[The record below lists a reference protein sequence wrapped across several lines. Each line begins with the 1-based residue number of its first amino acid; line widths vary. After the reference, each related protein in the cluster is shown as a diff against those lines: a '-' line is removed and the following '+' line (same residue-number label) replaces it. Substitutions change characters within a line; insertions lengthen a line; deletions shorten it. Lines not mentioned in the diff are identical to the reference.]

1 LTFFFFYYIIKI
13 KKGALYMI
21 IEDWNNDL
29 GMAQCVIEDTSNN
42 GVTLRGYG
50 KATCHD
56 DDE

>member
-1 LTFFFFYYIIKI
+1 
-13 KKGALYMI
+13 MI

-29 GMAQCVIEDTSNN
+29 GMAQCIIEDTSTN

-50 KATCHD
+50 KATCHN